1 MTERGMKIIL
11 QENTQEIMTAQ
22 VRTDEVKRSFKR
34 SHQICE
40 EFHK

>member
-11 QENTQEIMTAQ
+11 QENNKEIMTAQ
-22 VRTDEVKRSFKR
+22 FTTDEVKQSFKQ

-40 EFHK
+40 KFHK

>member
-11 QENTQEIMTAQ
+11 QENTKEIMTAQ
-22 VRTDEVKRSFKR
+22 VRTDEVKWSFKR

>member
-1 MTERGMKIIL
+1 MKIIL
-11 QENTQEIMTAQ
+11 QENTKEIMTAQ
-22 VRTDEVKRSFKR
+22 VRTDEVKWSFKH